1 MSNLPLSPI
10 RVFFFIV
17 LTAFSCFTPGMLP
30 AQTLQDLHALLR
42 QHPSVLALEQE
53 EYATRQEAEGFLGL
67 PNPTLTL
74 GLNNLP
80 VEKPTDFDQ
89 YLPTNKSLNFSQK
102 IPAWTERKANKAL
115 VLEKSRLIRLKRG
128 ARLADLQTE
137 LIIAL
142 AEKVRILVSKQ
153 ALDRQIELLDQL
165 ELWLKGR
172 MESGSAVFGRFSELD
187 IQREMIQEK
196 IISLE
201 GEERRWQ
208 ADLKQ
213 LIGEEDTEI
222 DLGELS
228 LLAWTGE
235 LSRFLPVRLSEQEL
249 KLANAGI
256 RVKEAAFDFDY
267 GVGATYQQRQAG
279 SNFDGRDWFSVQ
291 ASASFPL
298 WFGSNQQPKLDAA
311 KQAAEAASNRLLD
324 VQRRTRSQYE
334 TALANYQ
341 TADRLIQAMK
351 KRRIRLQELQ
361 SANRS
366 RYESGDETLEAVIRP
381 GLEMAKL
388 DSDLARIDADRTIAA
403 SRINGLLF
411 MEGTD
416 K

>member
-1 MSNLPLSPI
+1 MPSLSPLLI
-10 RVFFFIV
+10 RMFFYLFPAAISW
-17 LTAFSCFTPGMLP
+17 LIPGTLH
-30 AQTLQDLHALLR
+30 AQTLQDLQALLR

-53 EYATRQEAEGFLGL
+53 EYSSRREAEGFLGL
-67 PNPTLTL
+67 PNPTVTL

-80 VEKPTDFDQ
+80 VEKPTDFEQ
-89 YLPTNKSLNFSQK
+89 YLPTNKSLNVSQK
-102 IPAWTERKANKAL
+102 IPAWAERKAKKAL
-115 VLEKSRLIRLKRG
+115 VLEKGRLIRIKRA

-137 LIIAL
+137 LMTVL
-142 AEKVRILVSKQ
+142 AEQLRIQVSKQ

-172 MESGSAVFGRFSELD
+172 MESGLAVFGRFSELD

-201 GEERRWQ
+201 GEALRRQ

-213 LIGEEDTEI
+213 LVGIQAEVDLEEI
-222 DLGELS
+222 SPLAWPGDLGQ
-228 LLAWTGE
+228 
-235 LSRFLPVRLSEQEL
+235 FLPVRISEQEL
-249 KLANAGI
+249 KLAKADI
-256 RVKEAAFDFDY
+256 LVKEAAFDFDY

-279 SNFDGRDWFSVQ
+279 TNFDGRDWFSVQ
-291 ASASFPL
+291 ASASVPL

-334 TALANYQ
+334 IALANFQ

-366 RYESGDETLEAVIRP
+366 RYEAGDETLEGVIRP

-388 DSDLARIDADRTIAA
+388 DSDLARIEADRTIAA

-411 MEGTD
+411 TEGAHQ
-416 K
+416 